1 MMISS
6 SFLIAASLTVVL
18 QLSIVLSTAETPNL
32 RPGDIAPPFV
42 LEAKANLSQTKELLK
57 YKTGN
62 DSNIDGPIIFLAYT
76 SRSGFLERLFS
87 KPDCF
92 QELLENSPDDV
103 NYVFLSFEDSGYC
116 CYHDTQ
122 LLNKLAKKFKDT
134 LSNYYYKRLK
144 QEMKLTL
151 RVEPSHRTRRSFGN
165 GREPRSRDFQSSWMS
180 RLHFSLYPV
189 FALGNWIPRV
199 LSQWFCSGHNCGLD
213 QIVLEDAQGYIM
225 CAATRLDARYDWLP
239 SPTTLSKYGRL
250 QVVYVGDACSSNR
263 FYSDVTGNLA
273 LVANGGCSYF
283 TKVQNCQSNGAL
295 GVIVYSNKY
304 KSLDDMNCQGT
315 ECNTQLNI
323 PATMIGFDTG
333 SKIRNCTL
341 SSQCF
346 VRFQNTPSDVFA
358 FGIDGQG
365 RVQETGWFLYPSM
378 QFLAYQA
385 QWFNYMTKLLSNL
398 TEDAVIVN
406 VFNHTVLQGAD
417 GITATVDLPSLEDL
431 QHYEHVELDFSLAC
445 PGSMDDPC
453 PHWDHVIQLYVCC
466 NATSELCGLELGR
479 WITPFRRRIGRWLTP
494 VKPLIPLLQS
504 ADSSSRNKCNF
515 TMKTAPWAMA
525 WIPTLNIRL
534 VTKIQALNQYN
545 TFHSMETTLV
555 PFQIV
560 PLFRGGTFDKNYNT
574 KYSPFNF
581 PMPQGTDRVKLVAV
595 ITGHG
600 SDNNNCAEFCVTS
613 HHFIVNKKINFTRV
627 FKNAGTALGCA
638 DRVPEGVIPNEH
650 GTWLYGRDGWCDG
663 QEVIPWVVDIT
674 GALKHSYNVI
684 EYFGWFNNTDPNPTR
699 DPGLIR
705 MYSYLVYYK
714 YLN

>member
-1 MMISS
+1 MISS
-6 SFLIAASLTVVL
+6 RFFIAVSLTVFL
-18 QLSIVLSTAETPNL
+18 QLSIELSTAEIPNL

-76 SRSGFLERLFS
+76 SRSGFLERLLS

-103 NYVFLSFEDSGYC
+103 NYVFLSFEDSGHC

-122 LLNKLAKKFKDT
+122 LSNKLAKKLKDT

-165 GREPRSRDFQSSWMS
+165 EREPRSRDFQSSWMS

-225 CAATRLDARYDWLP
+225 CAAKRLDARYDWLP
-239 SPTTLSKYGRL
+239 SPTTLSKYGHL
-250 QVVYVGDACSSNR
+250 QVVYVDDACSSNR
-263 FYSDVTGNLA
+263 VYSDVTGKLA

-283 TKVQNCQSNGAL
+283 TKVQNCQSHGAL

-365 RVQETGWFLYPSM
+365 KVQETGWFLYPSM

-674 GALKHSYNVI
+674 GALKPSYNVI